1 MSGCQGGEMAEIKE
15 MYKKVVKDKFPET
28 IKIDMGGQVLE
39 YRKKVWSIYD
49 ADEKADV
56 ERGLR
61 YGENPD
67 QPAALYELIN
77 GNIVLGDVRFFD
89 FDGGLV
95 SKLTEKDQL
104 QVGKHP
110 GKINLTDVDNA
121 LNILKFLDHKPA
133 CSIMKHNNP
142 CGAALGSTVAQAF
155 DKAFWCDRIAAFGGA
170 VVFNKTVDVE
180 TAKAMAP
187 YYFEVVCA
195 PEYEGGALDVLKKW
209 KNLRILQIKEIEKLQ
224 KYKTTRIIDFKSLV
238 DGGLIIQE
246 SQPFTVKGKD
256 DLKPAQTNY
265 KGETYKVKRR
275 PTEKEIEGMLFGWYV
290 ESGVTS
296 NSAIFVKD
304 EATAAIGT
312 GEQDRV
318 GVVEIATFKAYSK
331 FMDAQVF
338 KKFGVPY
345 AVFKLE
351 AAKGERK
358 LDDLK
363 EIEELTI
370 AEKGGLRN
378 SVVVSDGFFPFRDG
392 VDAAIKEGAT
402 GVVQPGGSE
411 RDFEVIQACNE
422 SGATMVFTGQ
432 RLFKH

>member
-1 MSGCQGGEMAEIKE
+1 MAEMKE
-15 MYKKVVKDKFPET
+15 MYKKVVKDKFPES

-39 YRKKVWSIYD
+39 YRKKTWSIYD

-56 ERGLR
+56 ERGIR

-67 QPAALYELIN
+67 QPAALYELVN

-89 FDGGLV
+89 ARSGLV
-95 SKLTEKDQL
+95 SRITEKDQL

-121 LNILKFLDHKPA
+121 LNILRLLDKKPA

-142 CGAALGSTVAQAF
+142 CGAAYGSTSAEAF
-155 DKAFWCDRIAAFGGA
+155 GKAFWCDRIAAFGGA
-170 VVFNKTVDVE
+170 VVFTRAVDVE

-195 PEYEGGALDVLKKW
+195 TDFEGPALDLLKKW
-209 KNLRILQIKEIEKLQ
+209 KNLRILQIKEIERLQ
-224 KYKTTRIIDFKSLV
+224 AYKGKRIIDFKSLM

-246 SQPFTVKGKD
+246 SQPFTIKGAD
-256 DLKPAQTNY
+256 DLKAAQATY
-265 KGETYKVKRR
+265 KGEVHKIKRE
-275 PTEKEIEGMLFGWYV
+275 PTAKEIEDMLFGWYV
-290 ESGVTS
+290 ESGVSS
-296 NSAIFVKD
+296 NSALFIKD
-304 EATAAIGT
+304 EATVAIGT

-318 GVVEIATFKAYSK
+318 GVVEIATFKAYTK

-338 KKFGVPY
+338 RKFGVPY
-345 AVFKLE
+345 AVFRLE
-351 AAKGERK
+351 AQKGVRSMA
-358 LDDLK
+358 DLK
-363 EIEELTI
+363 EIEEYTR
-370 AEKGGLRN
+370 AQKGGLKG

-392 VDAAIKEGAT
+392 VDAAIAEGVT
-402 GVVQPGGSE
+402 GVIQPGGSE
-411 RDFEVIQACNE
+411 RDFEVIDACNE
-422 SGATMVFTGQ
+422 ANVAMVFTGQ

>member
-1 MSGCQGGEMAEIKE
+1 MADNIKD
-15 MYKKVVKDKFPET
+15 MYKKVVKDKFPDT
-28 IKIDMGGQVLE
+28 IKIDMGGQTLE
-39 YRKKVWSIYD
+39 YRKRVWSIYD

-56 ERGLR
+56 ERGVR

-67 QPAALYELIN
+67 QPAALYELVG
-77 GNIVLGDVRFFD
+77 GNITLGDVRFFD

-121 LNILKFLDHKPA
+121 LNIIRFLDKKPA

-142 CGAALGSTVAQAF
+142 CGAAYGSTSAEAF
-155 DKAFWCDRIAAFGGA
+155 EKAFWCDRIAAFGGA
-170 VVFNKTVDVE
+170 VVFSKSLDAE

-195 PEYEGGALDVLKKW
+195 PEYEGPALDILKKW

-224 KYKTTRIIDFKSLV
+224 AYKTKRIIDFKSLM

-246 SQPFTVKGKD
+246 SQPFRIKGKE
-256 DLKPAQTNY
+256 DLKAAQATY
-265 KGETYKVKRR
+265 KGQEFKIKRA
-275 PTEKEIEGMLFGWYV
+275 PSEKELEDMLFGWYV
-290 ESGVTS
+290 ESGVSS
-296 NSAIFVKD
+296 NSALFVKN
-304 EATAAIGT
+304 EATVAIGT

-318 GVVEIATFKAYSK
+318 GVVEIATFKAYTK
-331 FMDAQVF
+331 FMDGQVF

-351 AAKGERK
+351 AERGTRK
-358 LDDLK
+358 MEDLK
-363 EIEELTI
+363 EIEDYTKSQ
-370 AEKGGLRN
+370 KGGLLG
-378 SVVVSDGFFPFRDG
+378 SIVVSDGFFPFRDG

-402 GVVQPGGSE
+402 GVIQPGGSE
-411 RDFEVIQACNE
+411 RDFEVIEACNE
-422 SGATMVFTGQ
+422 VGVTMVFTGQ

>member
-1 MSGCQGGEMAEIKE
+1 MAEMKE
-15 MYKKVVKDKFPET
+15 MYKKVVKDKFPES

-39 YRKKVWSIYD
+39 YRKKTWSIYD

-56 ERGLR
+56 ERGIR

-67 QPAALYELIN
+67 QPAALYELVN

-89 FDGGLV
+89 FKGGLV
-95 SKLTEKDQL
+95 SRIMEKDQL

-121 LNILKFLDHKPA
+121 LNILRLLDKKPA

-142 CGAALGSTVAQAF
+142 CGAAYGSTSAEAF
-155 DKAFWCDRIAAFGGA
+155 EKAFWCDRIAAFGGA
-170 VVFNKTVDVE
+170 VVFTRAVDVE

-195 PEYEGGALDVLKKW
+195 PDFEGPALDLLKKW
-209 KNLRILQIKEIEKLQ
+209 KNLRILQIKEIERLQ
-224 KYKTTRIIDFKSLV
+224 AYKGKRIIDFKSLM

-246 SQPFTVKGKD
+246 SQPFTIKGAD
-256 DLKPAQTNY
+256 DLKAAQVTY
-265 KGETYKVKRR
+265 KGEVHKIKRE
-275 PTEKEIEGMLFGWYV
+275 PTAKELEDMLFGWYV
-290 ESGVTS
+290 ESGVSS
-296 NSAIFVKD
+296 NSALFIKD

-318 GVVEIATFKAYSK
+318 GVVEIATFKAYTK

-351 AAKGERK
+351 AQKGVRSMA
-358 LDDLK
+358 DLK
-363 EIEELTI
+363 EIEEYTE
-370 AEKGGLRN
+370 AQKGGLKG

-392 VDAAIKEGAT
+392 VDAAISEGAT
-402 GVVQPGGSE
+402 GVIQPGGSD
-411 RDFEVIQACNE
+411 RDFEVIDACNE
-422 SGATMVFTGQ
+422 ANVAMVFTGQ

>member
-1 MSGCQGGEMAEIKE
+1 MAQIKD
-15 MYKKVVKDKFPET
+15 MYKKVVQDKFPDT

-39 YRKKVWSIYD
+39 YRKRVWSIYD

-56 ERGLR
+56 ERGIR

-67 QPAALYELIN
+67 QPAALYELVR

-89 FDGGLV
+89 FDSGLV

-121 LNILKFLDHKPA
+121 LNIIRFLDKKPA

-142 CGAALGSTVAQAF
+142 CGAAYGSSSAEAF
-155 DKAFWCDRIAAFGGA
+155 EKAFWCDRIAAFGGA
-170 VVFNKTVDVE
+170 VVFSKTLDAE

-187 YYFEVVCA
+187 FYFEVVCA
-195 PEYEGGALDVLKKW
+195 PDYEGAALDMLKKW
-209 KNLRILQIKEIEKLQ
+209 KNLRILQIKEIERLQ
-224 KYKTTRIIDFKSLV
+224 AYKTKRIIDFKSLM

-246 SQPFTVKGKD
+246 SQPAKIKGKE
-256 DLKPAQTNY
+256 DLKPAQTTY
-265 KGETYKVKRR
+265 KGQEYKIKRA
-275 PTEKEIEGMLFGWYV
+275 PSEKELADMLFGWYV
-290 ESGVTS
+290 ESGVSS
-296 NSAIFVKD
+296 NSALFVKN
-304 EATAAIGT
+304 EATVAIGT

-318 GVVEIATFKAYSK
+318 GVVEIATFKAYTK
-331 FMDAQVF
+331 FMDGQVF

-351 AAKGERK
+351 AERGARK
-358 LDDLK
+358 LEDLK
-363 EIEELTI
+363 EIEEYTKKQ
-370 AEKGGLRN
+370 KGGLLG
-378 SVVVSDGFFPFRDG
+378 SIVVSDGFFPFRDG

-402 GVVQPGGSE
+402 GVIQPGGSE
-411 RDFEVIQACNE
+411 RDFEVIEACNE
-422 SGATMVFTGQ
+422 ANVTMVFTGQ

>member
-1 MSGCQGGEMAEIKE
+1 MAQIKD
-15 MYKKVVKDKFPET
+15 MYKKVVQDKFPDT

-39 YRKKVWSIYD
+39 YRKRVWSIYD

-56 ERGLR
+56 ERGIR

-67 QPAALYELIN
+67 QPAALYELVR

-89 FDGGLV
+89 FDNGLV

-121 LNILKFLDHKPA
+121 LNIIRFLDKKPA

-142 CGAALGSTVAQAF
+142 CGAAYGSSSAEAF
-155 DKAFWCDRIAAFGGA
+155 EKAFWCDRIAAFGGA
-170 VVFNKTVDVE
+170 VVFSKTLDAE

-187 YYFEVVCA
+187 FYFEVVCA
-195 PEYEGGALDVLKKW
+195 PDYEGSALDILKKW
-209 KNLRILQIKEIEKLQ
+209 KNLRILQIKEIERLQ
-224 KYKTTRIIDFKSLV
+224 AYKTKRIIDFKSLM

-246 SQPFTVKGKD
+246 SQPAKIKGKE
-256 DLKPAQTNY
+256 DLKPAQTTY
-265 KGETYKVKRR
+265 KGQEYKIKRA
-275 PTEKEIEGMLFGWYV
+275 PSEKELADMLFGWYV
-290 ESGVTS
+290 ESGVSS
-296 NSAIFVKD
+296 NSALFVKN
-304 EATAAIGT
+304 EATVAIGT

-318 GVVEIATFKAYSK
+318 GVVEIATFKAYTK
-331 FMDAQVF
+331 FMDGQVF

-351 AAKGERK
+351 AERGARK
-358 LDDLK
+358 LEDLK
-363 EIEELTI
+363 EIEEYTKKQ
-370 AEKGGLRN
+370 KGGLLG
-378 SVVVSDGFFPFRDG
+378 SIVVSDGFFPFRDG

-402 GVVQPGGSE
+402 GVIQPGGSE
-411 RDFEVIQACNE
+411 RDFEVIEACNE
-422 SGATMVFTGQ
+422 ANVTMVFTGQ

>member
-1 MSGCQGGEMAEIKE
+1 MAEMKE
-15 MYKKVVKDKFPET
+15 MYRKVVKDKFPES

-39 YRKKVWSIYD
+39 YRKKTWSIYD

-56 ERGLR
+56 ERGIR

-67 QPAALYELIN
+67 QPAALYELTN

-89 FDGGLV
+89 FEAGLV
-95 SKLTEKDQL
+95 SKVTEKDQL

-121 LNILKFLDHKPA
+121 LNILRYLDKKPA

-142 CGAALGSTVAQAF
+142 CGAAYGATTAEAF
-155 DKAFWCDRIAAFGGA
+155 EKAFWCDRIAAFGGA
-170 VVFNKTVDVE
+170 VVFTRTVDRQ
-180 TAKAMAP
+180 TAEAMAP

-195 PEYEGGALDVLKKW
+195 PAFDGAALDMLKRW
-209 KNLRILQIKEIEKLQ
+209 KNLRILQIREIERLQ
-224 KYKTTRIIDFKSLV
+224 AYKGKRIIDFKSLM

-246 SQPFTVKGKD
+246 SQPFTIKSLS
-256 DLKPAQTNY
+256 DLKIAQTTY
-265 KGETYKVKRR
+265 KGEVHKIERA
-275 PTEKEIEGMLFGWYV
+275 PTERELADMLFGWYV
-290 ESGVTS
+290 ESGVSS
-296 NSAIFVKD
+296 NSAIFIKD
-304 EATAAIGT
+304 EATVAIGT

-318 GVVEIATFKAYSK
+318 GVVEIATFKAYTK

-338 KKFGVPY
+338 KKFGVPL
-345 AVFKLE
+345 AVFRFE
-351 AAKGERK
+351 AEAGKRRME
-358 LDDLK
+358 DLK
-363 EIEELTI
+363 EIEDYTK
-370 AEKGGLRN
+370 AQKGGLKG

-402 GVVQPGGSE
+402 GVIQPGGSD
-411 RDFEVIQACNE
+411 RDWEVIDACNE
-422 SGATMVFTGQ
+422 ADVAMVFTGQ